1 MKTILNGIFK
11 ENPVFVLML
20 GLCPALAVTSKFE
33 NAYMMGICI
42 VLILFFST
50 SIIALIKNIIPD
62 NVRIPVYILIIGTF
76 VTIIELLLKKYIPG
90 IYEAF
95 SIYLSLIVV
104 NCIVLGNNLSIPKS
118 EKYFKSILKAIGVG
132 IGFTFALCLIAL
144 IREVLGSNTITLM
157 DSLSKVTGYRAVYKV
172 FPANNLLPINVLS
185 SPAGSFLILG
195 ILLAL
200 FNFIKNKRGE
210 KHESN

>member
-11 ENPVFVLML
+11 ENPVFALML
-20 GLCPALAVTSKFE
+20 GLCPALAVTYKFE
-33 NAYMMGICI
+33 NAYMMGISI
-42 VLILFFST
+42 FFILLFST

-76 VTIIELLLKKYIPG
+76 VTIIELLLKKYVPN

-104 NCIVLGNNLSIPKS
+104 NCIVLGKNLSIPKK
-118 EKYFKSILKAIGVG
+118 EKYFKSILKAIG
-132 IGFTFALCLIAL
+132 IGFGFTLALCIIAL

-157 DSLSKVTGYRAVYKV
+157 DSISSLTGYRAIFKV
-172 FPANNLLPINVLS
+172 FPENTILPISILS
-185 SPAGSFLILG
+185 TPAGSFLVLG
-195 ILLAL
+195 ILIGI
-200 FNFIKNKRGE
+200 FNFIKNRRGE
-210 KHESN
+210 KNESN